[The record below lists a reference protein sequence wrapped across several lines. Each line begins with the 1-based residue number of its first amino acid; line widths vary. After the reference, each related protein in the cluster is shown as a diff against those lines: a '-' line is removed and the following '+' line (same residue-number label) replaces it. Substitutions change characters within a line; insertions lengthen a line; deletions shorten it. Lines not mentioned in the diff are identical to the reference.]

1 MNVQD
6 VNLSALISTRIC
18 HDLINPIG
26 AISNGLELMGT
37 MGSGPGPEFDLVN
50 DSAALA
56 NAKLNMFRVAFG
68 DVSLS
73 SEIKTSQVAK
83 MIQSMYQGSR
93 FKVSLEVEQA
103 GLPRGEVKLALLLL
117 FCIESSLPLGGDCK
131 VTRSNGTWVL
141 AATAPRV
148 KPNIDLWD
156 VARRT
161 KSGVGISAS
170 DVHFLVAELTA
181 TQIGTAVNMQNDE
194 ERLAVAFSA

>member
-26 AISNGLELMGT
+26 AISNGLELLET
-37 MGSGPGPEFDLVN
+37 TGSTVGPELDLVS

-68 DVSLS
+68 DVQIS
-73 SEIKTSQVAK
+73 SEIKTSMVRQ
-83 MIQSMYQGSR
+83 MITSMYQNSR
-93 FKVSLEVEQA
+93 LKVSFDVTEP

-117 FCIESSLPLGGDCK
+117 LCIESSLPMGGTCEI
-131 VTRSNGTWVL
+131 TRNDGTWIL
-141 AATAPRV
+141 STSGPRV
-148 KPNIDLWD
+148 APKIELWE
-156 VARRT
+156 VATRT
-161 KSGVGISAS
+161 KPAIGISPS

-181 TQIGTAVNMQNDE
+181 TQIGTTVSMHHDTE
-194 ERLAVAFSA
+194 KLAVAFSA